1 MLILVSTWWLKDNT
15 VARHSLCSTSF
26 LTEGFGG
33 ILMTKLCREHITNL
47 NANYTASQL
56 CENKRAWL
64 HKSRVRFLCEKGQSK
79 NNRLNEPANG
89 ILMLVMIKVL
99 PAHSS
104 CSVLNR
110 GAWKDMTLISR
121 HGFDLMQLPSHK
133 YLANA
138 SCKSSRLKSGWN
150 SLRKCESH
158 LREKT
163 DWTLRSDLTLKN
175 PRNVKLLTE

>member
-26 LTEGFGG
+26 LTEGFGS

-138 SCKSSRLKSGWN
+138 SCNLQSAQ
-150 SLRKCESH
+150 
-158 LREKT
+158 
-163 DWTLRSDLTLKN
+163 
-175 PRNVKLLTE
+175 KLLKQPEKIWKPPQRKDGLNA